1 MLWGKARTV
10 HRKMCTNSTIFHP
23 CVCACVKTDYSD
35 LWLAQANHV
44 TTSRDTE
51 TDLCMCQLSGPA
63 NKLRFM
69 GSDSPWVKH
78 KHTHTWRHHYDTMCV
93 CKLTRTERGD
103 IVRAGE
109 VQRGPRDVHHVVIIV
124 VTGEMKAIEAPVAV
138 PRVLPHSEPCGE
150 QRSTGDVNSSST
162 SLWATESGRGERQ
175 LYLCWS
181 KNQTFRAGK
190 CGCLERVSSHFTL

>member
-1 MLWGKARTV
+1 M
-10 HRKMCTNSTIFHP
+10 
-23 CVCACVKTDYSD
+23 CVCVRQNWLFRSMTSSGQPRDYQQGHRNRSV
-35 LWLAQANHV
+35 HV
-44 TTSRDTE
+44 SAFWASKQTH
-51 TDLCMCQLSGPA
+51 
-63 NKLRFM
+63 
-69 GSDSPWVKH
+69 DSPWVKH
-78 KHTHTWRHHYDTMCV
+78 KHTHTPGGTIMTPCV
-93 CKLTRTERGD
+93 CVNCKLTRTERGD

-162 SLWATESGRGERQ
+162 PLWATESGRGERQ